1 MVTAA
6 PDLSHSIPMMLTLAA
21 THPERDRCTR
31 SPVSPPAAGVRVM
44 REAGLPST
52 GESREAVIETELVQI
67 QIARGG
73 GMVLVEMDDQEPGV
87 NRVEI
92 LRKWRRQGTG
102 SATAKVAKHLRYRK
116 AEVDHWLPEEA
127 GA

>member
-1 MVTAA
+1 
-6 PDLSHSIPMMLTLAA
+6 
-21 THPERDRCTR
+21 
-31 SPVSPPAAGVRVM
+31 
-44 REAGLPST
+44 
-52 GESREAVIETELVQI
+52 
-67 QIARGG
+67 
-73 GMVLVEMDDQEPGV
+73 MVLVEMDDQEPGV

>member
-1 MVTAA
+1 M
-6 PDLSHSIPMMLTLAA
+6 D
-21 THPERDRCTR
+21 
-31 SPVSPPAAGVRVM
+31 
-44 REAGLPST
+44 
-52 GESREAVIETELVQI
+52 TELVQF

-87 NRVEI
+87 NRVET

-102 SATAKVAKHLRYRK
+102 PATAKVAKHLRDRK
-116 AEVDHWLPEEA
+116 VEVDRWLPEEA